1 VRRSVVA
8 RPERA
13 RRIPRVRTHPCGPT
27 VVLMYHRVDRRAH
40 DPLRLCVTPEHF
52 AEQVA
57 AIRQVADLVAPH
69 QIFEPGSRP
78 RVAITFDDG
87 YLDNLEHAAPV
98 LEAHDA
104 PACIFATDHLGPDA
118 AEYWW
123 DQLDHLFLDGDA
135 GVPYVELDLAH
146 GTVRYDI
153 RNEAG
158 RIRTFSVLNNVF
170 RDLAPDTRRGHL
182 AVLHEQLGRTPVHCD
197 AHRRLDRADLRALA
211 DGGLVEIGGHTAGH
225 AALPL
230 VDRAT
235 AAAEIAGNRATVAAA
250 TGRAPRLFAY
260 PYGTYA
266 RRSATQVRRAGYE
279 LAFLA
284 RPGMIWAL
292 TNPMAVPRLPVH
304 DWGAE
309 QFLGELRGALGVG

>member
-1 VRRSVVA
+1 
-8 RPERA
+8 
-13 RRIPRVRTHPCGPT
+13 
-27 VVLMYHRVDRRAH
+27 MYHRVDRRAH

-69 QIFEPGSRP
+69 RIFEPGARP

-98 LEAHDA
+98 LEAYDA
-104 PACIFATDHLGPDA
+104 PACIFTTDHIGRDA
-118 AEYWW
+118 DEYWW
-123 DQLDHLFLDGDA
+123 DQLDHLFLDGDTD
-135 GVPYVELDLAH
+135 VPAVELELSH
-146 GTVRYDI
+146 GTVRYDV
-153 RNEAG
+153 RTEAG
-158 RIRTFSVLNNVF
+158 RIRTFSILNNVF
-170 RDLAPDTRRGHL
+170 RDLAPDTRRSHL
-182 AVLHEQLGRTPVHCD
+182 AVLHEQLGRTPVRCA
-197 AHRRLDRADLRALA
+197 AHRRLDLADLRVLA
-211 DGGLVEIGGHTAGH
+211 DGGLVEIGGHTSGH

-235 AAAEIAGNRATVAAA
+235 AEAEIARNRATVAAA

-260 PYGTYA
+260 PYGTYT
-266 RRSATQVRRAGYE
+266 RRSGTQVRQAGYE

-284 RPGMIWAL
+284 RPGIIGAF

-304 DWGAE
+304 DWDGAR
-309 QFLGELRGALGVG
+309 FLGELRRALGLG